1 MISIASFGDKLRAE
15 RERQGYT
22 LAQVSHET
30 KIRQHYLAALEN
42 EDFESLPARVYSIG
56 FVASYAR
63 FLKIDADRLVNEFKS
78 LAYTSPPFEAPPP
91 EPVSGTAFG
100 FPVRNVLAAA
110 LFLVVALWL
119 GNYVADFITQRSI
132 NPPPQVQQPAPPGV
146 PDNQTATPEQLT
158 LAILATERSWV
169 QVTVDGAVQFVGTME
184 PGDSKTFTAA
194 DMIQLRTGN
203 AGGIELRL
211 NGDPVAGLGASGQIA
226 DKTFTRI
233 STGLESPAV
242 TALSTGESPH
252 TQLNLVVQ
260 AKQISWVQIEADGE
274 VVYARTMAKDESQSF
289 TAAERI
295 ELRTGNAGGI
305 ILILNGQPVNS
316 LGSPGQI
323 AEKKFYIDGR
333 AE

>member
-15 RERQGYT
+15 REKQGYT
-22 LAQVSHET
+22 LAQVSQDT

-63 FLKIDADRLVNEFKS
+63 FLKMDADRLVNEFKN
-78 LAYTSPPFEAPPP
+78 LAYTSPPVEAPPP
-91 EPVSGTAFG
+91 EPVSTTAFG
-100 FPVRNVLAAA
+100 FPWRNVLAAA

-132 NPPPQVQQPAPPGV
+132 NPPPQVQQPAPPAGQ
-146 PDNQTATPEQLT
+146 DNQTAAPEQMT
-158 LAILATERSWV
+158 LSIVASERSWV
-169 QVTVDGAVQFVGTME
+169 QITVDGAVQFVGIME
-184 PGDSKTFTAA
+184 PGDSKAFTAA
-194 DMIQLRTGN
+194 DEIQLRTGN

-211 NGDPVAGLGASGQIA
+211 NGDPVVALGTSGQIA

-233 STGLESPAV
+233 SAGPETPAV

-252 TQLNLVVQ
+252 PQLNLVVEARQ
-260 AKQISWVQIEADGE
+260 TSWVQIEADGK
-274 VVYARTMAKDESQSF
+274 VIYAQNMGKDETQSF
-289 TAAERI
+289 MASERI
-295 ELRTGNAGGI
+295 RLRTGNAGGI
-305 ILILNGQPVNS
+305 ILSLNGQPVES
-316 LGSPGQI
+316 LGSSGQI
-323 AEKKFYIDGR
+323 VEKKFFIDGR